1 MFFNT
6 CSSTMK
12 KQNSIS
18 KFKLL
23 RLIISI
29 MMLLSL
35 LSCEK
40 KMKCIN
46 CNGQGIVW
54 TYYDYNKC
62 AFCKGTGETTQ
73 SKQHSNPTHIV
84 NK

>member
-1 MFFNT
+1 
-6 CSSTMK
+6 MK

-40 KMKCIN
+40 KIKCDK
-46 CNGQGIVW
+46 CEGAGLVW
-54 TYYDYNKC
+54 NDYDYRKC
-62 AFCKGTGETTQ
+62 ESCKGIGKTTQ
-73 SKQHSNPTHIV
+73 SKKHLNQIAIAL